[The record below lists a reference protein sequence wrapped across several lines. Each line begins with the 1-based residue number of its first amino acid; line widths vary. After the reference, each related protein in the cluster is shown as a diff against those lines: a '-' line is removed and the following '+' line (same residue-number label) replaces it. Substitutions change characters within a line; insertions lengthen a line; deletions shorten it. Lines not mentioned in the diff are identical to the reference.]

1 MLDEPT
7 EHLDPVAADSLT
19 ADLLQATADRSLVL
33 ITHRLTGL
41 ESVDQILVMD
51 NGTVVEQGNHDELLA
66 AGGRYSALWWEEMR
80 TERYADSG
88 GVDGRLPPSAQP
100 AAIFGHDD
108 RSTTP

>member
-7 EHLDPVAADSLT
+7 EHLDPLGADALT
-19 ADLLQATADRSLVL
+19 SDLLSAMADRSLVL

-41 ESVDQILVMD
+41 ESVDQILVVD
-51 NGTVVEQGNHDELLA
+51 NGMVIERGSHDELLA
-66 AGGRYSALWWEEMR
+66 AGGRYSSLWWEEMR

-88 GVDGRLPPSAQP
+88 DMEIRLHRLAPPAV
-100 AAIFGHDD
+100 INGHDD